1 MSISLSIKSLVI
13 IIISIVILILG
24 IALVAKLAIVSKEL
38 PVLPNSLLDSKDVLI
53 IPSSSQ
59 QGTEFFIKVFDY
71 SRKESQNLQILI
83 SGEGY
88 QEFVD
93 LYDDGKH
100 QDENSGDSIYGGFFD
115 STAKPLGEYR
125 VLEKNFSVYESGC
138 EVIKGNFR
146 EDNINFV
153 ILSSN
158 YSDYADFKND
168 ALEIL
173 NSGESFMNFEPFKS
187 NSDKF
192 FFTLVNSQENLGCDV
207 GCKGIDAMVCCN
219 TQKVFEEASQCGFD
233 NVFILINDSSFCGSA
248 SNYAKICAKNENK
261 NIILM
266 HELGHSFGDLADE
279 YVYQDVYE
287 GYDIGE
293 IDLANCDDVGCDKWA
308 EISGECYPGCSYS
321 SLYKSVESHSIMLDL
336 FPEYN
341 LVSQNQILKIIENS
355 LLNKETIE
363 RNLPS
368 KSYFVNLGYSS
379 GDIEINEVF
388 LKPIKTGIEVRD
400 SKYVW
405 EIRDKDDRLIFKN
418 NFKVPNIIL
427 PINSSSPIILDNV
440 NFPILLPYSENSEK
454 LLIYE
459 GDLLLD
465 EKSLDYL
472 SDSCGD
478 NICEDNE
485 NHVSCPDD
493 CLIDNDDF
501 CEESLCDPNC
511 ESQKNCRIIESSKKI
526 SSVLLI
532 LGGFFLVSFI
542 IYKIWNKNK
551 LD

>member
-1 MSISLSIKSLVI
+1 MGMSLSIKSLVI
-13 IIISIVILILG
+13 IIISVVILILG
-24 IALVAKLAIVSKEL
+24 IILLVKLVVVSEEL
-38 PVLPNSLLDSKDVLI
+38 PVFPNNVLNSKDVLI

-71 SRKESQNLQILI
+71 SRKESQNLQILV
-83 SGEGY
+83 SGENY
-88 QEFVD
+88 EEFVNV
-93 LYDDGKH
+93 YDDGNH
-100 QDENSGDSIYGGFFD
+100 QDEDSGDSIYGGFFD
-115 STAKPLGEYR
+115 STAKPLGEYG
-125 VLEKNFSVYESGC
+125 VLEKNFSVYDPGC
-138 EVIKGNFR
+138 EVIKGTSR

-153 ILSSN
+153 ILSSD
-158 YSDYADFKND
+158 YSDYSDFKND

-192 FFTLVNSQENLGCDV
+192 LFTLVNSQEDLGCDV
-207 GCKGIDAMVCCN
+207 GCKGIEAMVCCN
-219 TQKVFEEASQCGFD
+219 TQKVFEEASRCGFD

-248 SNYAKICAKNENK
+248 SSYAKVCVKNENK

-279 YVYQDVYE
+279 YVYEDIYE

-293 IDLANCDDVGCDKWA
+293 IDLANCDDVGCDKWG
-308 EISGECYPGCSYS
+308 EISKDCYSGCSYS

-341 LVSQNQILKIIENS
+341 LVSQNQILRIIENS

-368 KSYFVNLGYSS
+368 KSYFVNLEYSN
-379 GDIEINEVF
+379 GDIEVNEVF
-388 LKPIKTGIEVRD
+388 LKPIKVGIEVRD
-400 SKYVW
+400 SKYAW
-405 EIRDKDDRLIFKN
+405 EIRDEDERVIFKN
-418 NFKVPNIIL
+418 NFQVPNIIL
-427 PINSSSPIILDNV
+427 PINSSSPIVLDYI
-440 NFPILLPYSENSEK
+440 NFPILLPYYENSAK

-485 NHVSCPDD
+485 NHVSCSSD
-493 CLIDNDDF
+493 CLIDNDNF

-511 ESQKNCRIIESSKKI
+511 ESQKNCRVIESSEKI
-526 SSVLLI
+526 GSVLLI
-532 LGGFFLVSFI
+532 FGGLFLMGFI
-542 IYKIWNKNK
+542 IYRIWKKN
-551 LD
+551 D